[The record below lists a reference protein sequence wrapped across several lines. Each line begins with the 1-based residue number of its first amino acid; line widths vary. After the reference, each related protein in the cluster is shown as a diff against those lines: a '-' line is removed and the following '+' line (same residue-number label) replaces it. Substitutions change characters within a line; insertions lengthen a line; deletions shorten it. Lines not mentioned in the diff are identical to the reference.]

1 MSLRIAYIPATGR
14 SDIQTK
20 ENPTEN
26 KFSLEFLHL
35 YVIPLGLISSIP
47 VGWRQPSYKTL
58 KGVLKI

>member
-20 ENPTEN
+20 EIPAEN

-35 YVIPLGLISSIP
+35 YMIPLGLDIP